1 MMLNIYH
8 HHHISTIII
17 SVFYFTTI
25 IISILSLS
33 RLCYQCKV
41 SNAPEMF
48 FNNHQPL
55 LIDIT
60 T

>member
-8 HHHISTIII
+8 HHHISTITI
-17 SVFYFTTI
+17 SVSYFTTI
-25 IISILSLS
+25 IITVIIKTVLPV
-33 RLCYQCKV
+33 KV